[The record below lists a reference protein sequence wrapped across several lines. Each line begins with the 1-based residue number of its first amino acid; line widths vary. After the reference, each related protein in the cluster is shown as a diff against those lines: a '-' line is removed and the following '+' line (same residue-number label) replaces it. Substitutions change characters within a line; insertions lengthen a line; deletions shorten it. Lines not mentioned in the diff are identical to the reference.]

1 MDSAESNS
9 LTPVHAVLFDLDGT
23 LLDTADDLVN
33 ALDALLA
40 SVGRPPADRQIA
52 RSQVSQG
59 SVALTRLG
67 FPEVLDTD
75 EFERLRLQFLDHYNA
90 AVCIDTAAYA
100 GIETILKWIE
110 AAGIPWGIVTNKP
123 GFLTAQVLAH
133 LGLDQRAACV
143 VSGDTLPRR
152 KPHPDPLLLACQQI
166 QRQPQHCLYVGDDPR
181 DIHAG
186 NAAGMYTAVAAY
198 GYVDPQMDVNTWG
211 ADFIVDQPLAIQQI
225 VSLSSRI
232 PKVED

>member
-1 MDSAESNS
+1 MNNAASDS
-9 LTPVHAVLFDLDGT
+9 LLPVEAVLFDLDGT

-40 SVGRPPADRQIA
+40 TLGRPPADRQIA

-59 SVALTRLG
+59 SFALTRLG
-67 FPEVLDTD
+67 FPEVIDSA

-90 AVCIDTAAYA
+90 AICVDTVAYA
-100 GIETILKWIE
+100 GIKSILEWLE
-110 AAGIPWGIVTNKP
+110 ASNIPWGVVTNKP
-123 GFLTAQVLAH
+123 GWLTAQVLAQM
-133 LGLDQRAACV
+133 GLEQRAACV
-143 VSGDTLPRR
+143 VSGDTLPLR
-152 KPHPDPLLLACQQI
+152 KPHPEPLLLACQQI

-211 ADFIVDQPLAIQQI
+211 ADFIIDQPLAIQQI
-225 VSLSSRI
+225 ISLSPCIS
-232 PKVED
+232 KVKN

>member
-1 MDSAESNS
+1 MNNAASDS
-9 LTPVHAVLFDLDGT
+9 LLPVEAVLFDLDGT

-40 SVGRPPADRQIA
+40 TLGRPPADRQIA

-59 SVALTRLG
+59 SFALTRLG
-67 FPEVLDTD
+67 FPEVIDSA

-90 AVCIDTAAYA
+90 AICVDTVAYA
-100 GIETILKWIE
+100 GIKSILEWLE
-110 AAGIPWGIVTNKP
+110 ASNIPWGVVTNKP
-123 GFLTAQVLAH
+123 GWLTAQVLAH
-133 LGLDQRAACV
+133 MGLDQRAACV
-143 VSGDTLPRR
+143 VSGDTLPLR
-152 KPHPDPLLLACQQI
+152 KPHPEPLLLACQQI

-211 ADFIVDQPLAIQQI
+211 ADFVIDQPLAIQQI
-225 VSLSSRI
+225 ISLSPCIS
-232 PKVED
+232 KVKN

>member
-1 MDSAESNS
+1 MNNAASDS
-9 LTPVHAVLFDLDGT
+9 LLPVEAVLFDLDGT

-40 SVGRPPADRQIA
+40 TLGRPPADRQIA

-59 SVALTRLG
+59 SFALTRLG
-67 FPEVLDTD
+67 FPEVIDSA

-90 AVCIDTAAYA
+90 AICVDTVAYA
-100 GIETILKWIE
+100 GIKSILEWLE
-110 AAGIPWGIVTNKP
+110 ASNIPWGVVTNKP
-123 GFLTAQVLAH
+123 GWLTAQVLAQM
-133 LGLDQRAACV
+133 GLEQRAACV
-143 VSGDTLPRR
+143 VSGDTLPLR
-152 KPHPDPLLLACQQI
+152 KPHPEPLLLACQQI

-211 ADFIVDQPLAIQQI
+211 ADFVIDQPLAIQQI
-225 VSLSSRI
+225 ISLSPCIS
-232 PKVED
+232 KVKN

>member
-1 MDSAESNS
+1 MSSAESNS

-40 SVGRPPADRQIA
+40 SVGRPPANRQIA

-67 FPEVLDTD
+67 FPEVLDSD

-90 AVCIDTAAYA
+90 AVCVDTAAYE
-100 GIETILKWIE
+100 GIDTILSLIE

-123 GFLTAQVLAH
+123 GWLTEQVLAH

-143 VSGDTLPRR
+143 VSGDTLPLR

-166 QRQPQHCLYVGDDPR
+166 KRNPQHCLYIGDDPR

-198 GYVDPQMDVNTWG
+198 GYVDPQMDVRTWG
-211 ADFIVDQPLAIQQI
+211 ADFIVDQPLAIQQLI
-225 VSLSSRI
+225 RLSSRL
-232 PKVED
+232 PEVGT

>member
-1 MDSAESNS
+1 MSSAESNS

-40 SVGRPPADRQIA
+40 SVGRPPANRQIA

-67 FPEVLDTD
+67 FPEVLDSD

-90 AVCIDTAAYA
+90 AVCVDTAAYE
-100 GIETILKWIE
+100 GIDTILSWIE

-123 GFLTAQVLAH
+123 GWPT
-133 LGLDQRAACV
+133 
-143 VSGDTLPRR
+143 
-152 KPHPDPLLLACQQI
+152 
-166 QRQPQHCLYVGDDPR
+166 
-181 DIHAG
+181 
-186 NAAGMYTAVAAY
+186 
-198 GYVDPQMDVNTWG
+198 
-211 ADFIVDQPLAIQQI
+211 
-225 VSLSSRI
+225 
-232 PKVED
+232 

>member
-1 MDSAESNS
+1 MSSAESHS

-40 SVGRPPADRQIA
+40 SVGRPPANRQIA

-67 FPEVLDTD
+67 FPEVLDSD

-90 AVCIDTAAYA
+90 AVCVDTAAYE
-100 GIETILKWIE
+100 GIDTILSWIE

-123 GFLTAQVLAH
+123 GWLTEQVLAH

-143 VSGDTLPRR
+143 VSGDTLPLR

-166 QRQPQHCLYVGDDPR
+166 KRNPQHCLYIGDDPR

-198 GYVDPQMDVNTWG
+198 GYVDPQMDVRTWG
-211 ADFIVDQPLAIQQI
+211 ADFIVDQPLAIQQLI
-225 VSLSSRI
+225 RLSSRL
-232 PKVED
+232 PEVGT